1 MSFPE
6 YQDDGFF
13 TSGHVACAG
22 CSEAL
27 AMRVILNTI
36 GSDAI
41 AVVPPSCGAVICG
54 MHPHSAMGI
63 PVCQTTLEST
73 AATASGVKRALN
85 ARGKKDTTVICLAG
99 DGGTYDIGFQAL
111 SSAVERNED
120 LLYICFDNEGYMN
133 TGGQK
138 SSSTPL
144 MAVTGSTPEGKSSR
158 KKNMIEI
165 LAAHD
170 TPYVAT
176 TSPSNIKDMVAKVN
190 KAKNIRGFKFIS
202 VLIPCIAGWGLADDA
217 GIRLARLAV
226 EAGVW
231 PLYEIENGQHYRL
244 NHTSKTATV
253 EQYLVGQKRYRHVS
267 EQEVAR
273 MQANIDADWQ
283 RLQQKVAASGESIG
297 VQNL

>member
-27 AMRVILNTI
+27 ALRVILNTI
-36 GSDAI
+36 GSNAI

-85 ARGKKDTTVICLAG
+85 ARGKEDTTVICLAG

-144 MAVTGSTPEGKSSR
+144 MAVTGSTPQGKSSR

-170 TPYVAT
+170 IPYVAT
-176 TSPSNIKDMVAKVN
+176 TSPSNINDMVAKVN
-190 KAKNIRGFKFIS
+190 KAKEIRGFKFIS
-202 VLIPCIAGWGLADDA
+202 VLIPCIAGWGLSDDA

-226 EAGVW
+226 ESGVW
-231 PLYEIENGQHYRL
+231 PLYEIEDGHRYRL
-244 NHTSKTATV
+244 NHASKTATV
-253 EQYLVGQKRYRHVS
+253 AEYLKGQRRYRHVS
-267 EQEVAR
+267 PEQVEQ
-273 MQANIDADWQ
+273 MQANVDDDWN
-283 RLQQKVAASGESIG
+283 RLQQKLVTSEQPIRM
-297 VQNL
+297 QNL

>member
-27 AMRVILNTI
+27 ALRVILNTI
-36 GSDAI
+36 GSNAI

-85 ARGKKDTTVICLAG
+85 ARGKEDTTVICLAG

-144 MAVTGSTPEGKSSR
+144 MAVTGSTPQGKSSR

-170 TPYVAT
+170 IPYVAT
-176 TSPSNIKDMVAKVN
+176 TSPSNINDMVAKVK
-190 KAKNIRGFKFIS
+190 KAKEIRGFKFIS
-202 VLIPCIAGWGLADDA
+202 VLIPCIAGWGLSDDA

-226 EAGVW
+226 ESGVW
-231 PLYEIENGQHYRL
+231 PLYEIEDGHRYRL
-244 NHTSKTATV
+244 NHASKTATV
-253 EQYLVGQKRYRHVS
+253 AEYLKGQRRYRHVS
-267 EQEVAR
+267 PEQVEK
-273 MQANIDADWQ
+273 MQANVDNDWN
-283 RLQQKVAASGESIG
+283 RLQQKLVASEQPIRM
-297 VQNL
+297 QNL